1 MKTSGS
7 NNVTRKVGITVA
19 LKFENCNMNV
29 TAGKI
34 MQLYLALAT
43 HIIKNQLY
51 KFIIFTYHCKYFTV
65 PGNII

>member
-7 NNVTRKVGITVA
+7 NNITRKVGITVA
-19 LKFENCNMNV
+19 LKFKNCNMNV

-43 HIIKNQLY
+43 HIEQ
-51 KFIIFTYHCKYFTV
+51 
-65 PGNII
+65 